1 MCAQLTTYQYE
12 PAALPRR
19 TAASLG
25 PAPGGRCRE
34 KRDDDEHRDADHRA
48 HLRPDRQRGRA
59 ACEPGCRPPLVE
71 EQDCGSDEERPDH
84 EVVLRGGCLQRD
96 HGQRGD
102 EQSAEQCLRPGEADP
117 PSHADHAD
125 RQREV
130 RRRLDERHVPVGSA
144 EHHRREDA
152 HLAVRRVGVDV
163 RRTGAV
169 RIPDRLVLHPDARA
183 PEVVEDRVE
192 VVLRRRQPEQDGV
205 AEGGEHGD
213 GQHDADRL
221 GEGVPQRCRRFPQS
235 IADVAPPARVD
246 DQGGADDREPGEEPP
261 PRHPAEDRQGPED
274 PDELRPGR
282 DVRPDEKR
290 GRRSRPQ
297 HGRQP
302 ERSDAQQRAP
312 GDERERPGHRPLAE
326 KCW

>member
-1 MCAQLTTYQYE
+1 MPITALTFV
-12 PAALPRR
+12 P
-19 TAASLG
+19 TASAV
-25 PAPGGRCRE
+25 AR
-34 KRDDDEHRDADHRA
+34 
-48 HLRPDRQRGRA
+48 
-59 ACEPGCRPPLVE
+59 ACEPGSRAPLVE
-71 EQDCGSDEERPDH
+71 EEDCGSDEERPDH
-84 EVVLRGGCLQRD
+84 EVVLRGGGLQRD

-117 PSHADHAD
+117 PGHADHAD
-125 RQREV
+125 RQRDV

-144 EHHRREDA
+144 QHHRREDA

-213 GQHDADRL
+213 GQHEADRL
-221 GEGVPQRCRRFPQS
+221 GEGVPQRGSRFPQA

-246 DQGGADDREPGEEPP
+246 DQGGADDREPGEEPHRVTQP
-261 PRHPAEDRQGPED
+261 KIDRAQRTPTSCAQAATYAPRRNEAVD
-274 PDELRPGR
+274 
-282 DVRPDEKR
+282 R
-290 GRRSRPQ
+290 GRSMAAS
-297 HGRQP
+297 
-302 ERSDAQQRAP
+302 RSDPNGQQRAP
-312 GDERERPGHRPLAE
+312 GEERERPGHRPLAE